1 MKRAGWAAAPM
12 LIIPLPSAWRS
23 VFSWCER
30 ARDLVGPGILEHPRL
45 RHGLATAV
53 RARVLDFFKR
63 GFHAG
68 GDWEGR
74 WKFCIR
80 IAPVLT
86 FTRTVSWRVSAT
98 WRTER

>member
-30 ARDLVGPGILEHPRL
+30 ARDLVGPGILKHPRL

-53 RARVLDFFKR
+53 RARVLDFFNGGSTPAATGRRIKATPAALEAALR
-63 GFHAG
+63 GRVTRRCA
-68 GDWEGR
+68 R
-74 WKFCIR
+74 LR
-80 IAPVLT
+80 PV
-86 FTRTVSWRVSAT
+86 RR
-98 WRTER
+98 